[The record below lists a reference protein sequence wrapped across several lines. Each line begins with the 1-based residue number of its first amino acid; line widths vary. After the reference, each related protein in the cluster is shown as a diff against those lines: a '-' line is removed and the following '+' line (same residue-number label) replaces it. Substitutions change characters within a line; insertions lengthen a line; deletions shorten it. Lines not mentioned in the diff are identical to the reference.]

1 MKHWLLYIISI
12 TIAGLCYSCSG
23 SEDLPGSDDKGI
35 DNSEGIVIRLG
46 ISSRAD
52 DNTIGGGDNENIAN
66 LKVWMIKEDD
76 TASFYQEI
84 QDPKFDANGVYNF
97 EMKVSILNTG
107 KYNFYVL
114 ANSGNISG
122 ITFDKNT
129 TVSELKTAYF
139 NSISGGTGTV
149 AIPMYGEYHSI
160 NISNTILNYYVT
172 VPIERVLAK
181 LELYMARKNHD
192 NDLVI
197 TEAKL
202 TSVPEKG
209 YIVPQSLSGLS
220 YNKTLDTGVTQT
232 DITGSTNDFEIRE
245 RFTSVALPSP
255 FLLENPDGCLKD
267 DISLSGNN
275 NGYQLHLKYTLG
287 KEECEK
293 TIYLTTI
300 ERNTI
305 YKIYCLVADN
315 EAETKLTLIPQEW
328 DIHEEEYDFTD
339 VATYTVQGWEE
350 GSYISNGANEK
361 EILLKNGGQTA
372 YINFTIDAPKG
383 GIWKAVLTNEDDF
396 VLEGA
401 TNGNNGTGTIRL
413 GLRAKNPLSE
423 IKHETELRVFVIS
436 SGKSFELDMVNGKN
450 TAGQEVNRYTI
461 IQSL

>member
-23 SEDLPGSDDKGI
+23 SEDLPGSDDN
-35 DNSEGIVIRLG
+35 DTNNSEGIVIRLG

-66 LKVWMIKEDD
+66 LKVWMIKEDN

-84 QDPKFDANGVYNF
+84 KDPKFDANGVYNF

-114 ANSGNISG
+114 ANSDNISG
-122 ITFDKNT
+122 IAFDKNT

-181 LELYMARKNHD
+181 LELYMARKNHE

-209 YIVPQSLSGLS
+209 FIVPQSLAGLS
-220 YNKTLDTGVTQT
+220 YNKTLDTGVVQT

-245 RFTSVALPSP
+245 RFTSVTLPSP
-255 FLLENPDGCLKD
+255 FLLENPDGCLNE

-287 KEECEK
+287 QDECEK
-293 TIYLTTI
+293 TIYLTSI
-300 ERNTI
+300 KRNTI
-305 YKIYCLVADN
+305 YKVYCLVADN

-339 VATYTVQGWEE
+339 VATYTVNGWVE
-350 GSYISNGANEK
+350 GSYNDKNGN
-361 EILLKNGGQTA
+361 EILLKNRGEAA
-372 YINFTIDAPKG
+372 YIEFKIDAPKG
-383 GIWKAVLTNEDDF
+383 GTWKAVLTNEDDF
-396 VLEGA
+396 VFNGA
-401 TNGNNGTGTIRL
+401 TDGDNGTNTTIKL
-413 GLRAKNPLSE
+413 GVQAKDPLSE

-436 SGKSFELDMVNGKN
+436 GGKSFELDMVNGKN